1 MLWPIGTQVA
11 KLAAMRPSSTRFS
24 LACLAVI
31 ISSFAMIRCGGG
43 GESSDSLPETAAG
56 TIRDIGNMNF
66 SCGGHGG
73 GDGSS
78 HSGQNKQVQ
87 FQQQS
92 GGGCDQK
99 VQFEEQKVSDLDVNL
114 DCDQKVVS
122 VKNQGAD
129 QKQETLPIS
138 RDGTVHGQLHFQS
151 KIKGPQQSG
160 QNDGQNCW
168 VEYVVSFN
176 GKTDCD
182 SGSNQNAN
190 MKLSTQVAFQQT
202 TVARLAEAG
211 IPGAT
216 PTPSRETRSGM
227 SEASHSGEHR
237 SPITSGPDTSNP
249 DPVATWTPEPGISGS
264 PSSAPTGSPTA
275 RPSYSPTSS
284 PTASPSITPSP
295 SPSLIPVVVCAVQN
309 PCTVTSNDE
318 DFSCGQ

>member
-11 KLAAMRPSSTRFS
+11 KLAAMRPSPIRFS
-24 LACLAVI
+24 LACLAV

-73 GDGSS
+73 DGSS
-78 HSGQNKQVQ
+78 HSGQNKKVQ

-138 RDGTVHGQLHFQS
+138 QDGSIHGQLHFQS

-176 GKTDCD
+176 GKTNCD
-182 SGSNQNAN
+182 PDHDSNQNAN

-216 PTPSRETRSGM
+216 PTPARETRSGM

-264 PSSAPTGSPTA
+264 PSSPPTGSPTA

-309 PCTVTSNDE
+309 PCTVTSSDE
-318 DFSCGQ
+318 DFSCGE